1 MGCTE
6 KDPPATAMMQQVA
19 PWRRNV
25 VGIVSRNVRC
35 VAEWSGVPAAP
46 LDPILGMNQRYN
58 ADTDPRKVNVS
69 IGAYRTDEGKPLV
82 LNCVKK
88 AEKIILDDVALNKE
102 YLPQRGDVS
111 YTELCQKM
119 LFGEDSQ
126 LLKDGVVATAQT
138 LSGTGALRL
147 GAEFVKRYAPG
158 AAVYVSSPT
167 WGTHNSIMDH
177 AGVPVKQYRY
187 WDAENRNL
195 NLDGM
200 LEDITSAPDG
210 SIIMLH
216 AAAHNPTGVDPTQE
230 QWDKIM
236 EVCRTRGHICWF
248 DSAYQGF
255 ATGCLEKDAYALRKF
270 ADEGMPLFVSQ
281 SFAKNFG
288 LYGERVGT
296 FSLTCGT
303 PDAVKNVMSQMDII
317 IRNLYSNP
325 PKHGANIVKT
335 VLSDPAL
342 YQEWRDELMA
352 MSVRIQ
358 DMRKVLYDEL
368 VRLGT
373 PGSWTHI
380 TSQIGM
386 FSFTGLT
393 PAQAKAMVDDHHI
406 YMLGNGRISM
416 AGVTSGNVKYI
427 AESIDNVVRNVE

>member
-1 MGCTE
+1 MRSVQRIA
-6 KDPPATAMMQQVA
+6 PAIQ
-19 PWRRNV
+19 RRFMRQSLRSMSTWDN
-25 VGIVSRNVRC
+25 
-35 VAEWSGVPAAP
+35 VPAAP
-46 LDPILGMNQRYN
+46 LDPILGMSQRFQ

-88 AEKIILDDVALNKE
+88 AEKIVVEDSSLNKE
-102 YLPQRGDVS
+102 YLPQRGDVK
-111 YTELCQKM
+111 YAELCQKM
-119 LFGEDSQ
+119 LFGEDSA
-126 LLKDGVVATAQT
+126 LLKEGLVATAQT

-158 AAVYVSSPT
+158 TSVYISSPT
-167 WGTHNSIMDH
+167 WGTHNSIMDQ
-177 AGVPVKQYRY
+177 AGVPYKSYRY

-200 LEDITSAPDG
+200 LEDISGAPEG

-216 AAAHNPTGVDPTQE
+216 AAAHNPTGVDPTKE
-230 QWDKIM
+230 EWDQIM
-236 EVCRTRGHICWF
+236 EVCLKKKHICWF

-255 ATGCLEKDAYALRKF
+255 ATGCLEKDAYALRTF
-270 ADEGMPLFVSQ
+270 AQNGAPLFVSQ

-296 FSLTCGT
+296 FSLTCGSPET
-303 PDAVKNVMSQMDII
+303 VKNVMSQLDII

-335 VLSDPAL
+335 VLSDAAL
-342 YQEWRDELMA
+342 YQEWRDELLA

-358 DMRKVLYDEL
+358 DMRKLLFDEL
-368 VRLGT
+368 TRLGT

-393 PAQAKAMVDDHHI
+393 PAQSKAMVDKHHI

-416 AGVTSGNVKYI
+416 AGVTSKNVNYI
-427 AESIDNVVRNVE
+427 ASAIDDVVRNVE

>member
-1 MGCTE
+1 MSSGW
-6 KDPPATAMMQQVA
+6 D
-19 PWRRNV
+19 NV
-25 VGIVSRNVRC
+25 
-35 VAEWSGVPAAP
+35 PLAP
-46 LDPILGMNQRYN
+46 LDPILGMSQRFQ

-88 AEKIILDDVALNKE
+88 AEKRILDDVALNKE

-111 YTELCQKM
+111 YSALCQQM

-158 AAVYVSSPT
+158 AAVYVSTPT

-195 NLDGM
+195 NLAGM
-200 LEDITSAPDG
+200 LEDIKSAPDG

-230 QWDKIM
+230 QWDQIM
-236 EVCRTRGHICWF
+236 DVCQQRGHICWF

-270 ADEGMPLFVSQ
+270 ASNGLPLFVSQ

-296 FSLTCGT
+296 FSLTCGSS
-303 PDAVKNVMSQMDII
+303 DAVKNVMSQFDII

-342 YQEWRDELMA
+342 YQEWRDELLA
-352 MSVRIQ
+352 MSLRIQ
-358 DMRKVLYDEL
+358 DMRKVLLEEL
-368 VRLGT
+368 SNLGT
-373 PGSWTHI
+373 PGDWTHI

-386 FSFTGLT
+386 FSFTGLS
-393 PAQAKAMVDDHHI
+393 PDQCESMLKDHHI
-406 YMLGNGRISM
+406 YMLKNGRISM
-416 AGVTSGNVKYI
+416 AGITSGNVKYI
-427 AESIDNVVRNVE
+427 AQAIDDVVRN

>member
-1 MGCTE
+1 MMRCI
-6 KDPPATAMMQQVA
+6 ATPSMRAA
-19 PWRRNV
+19 
-25 VGIVSRNVRC
+25 VR
-35 VAEWSGVPAAP
+35 ASSMRSMSSWNEVPQAA
-46 LDPILGMNQRYN
+46 LDPILGVSQKFQ

-82 LNCVKK
+82 LSCVKK
-88 AEKIILDDVALNKE
+88 AEKLILENKSLNKE
-102 YLPQRGDVS
+102 YLPQRGDVT

-119 LFGEDSQ
+119 LFGEDSK
-126 LLKDGVVATAQT
+126 LLADGVVATAQT

-147 GAEFVKRYAPG
+147 GAEFMKRFAPDK
-158 AAVYVSSPT
+158 AVYISTPT
-167 WGTHNSIMDH
+167 WGTHNSIMDQ
-177 AGVPVKQYRY
+177 AGVPYKPYRY
-187 WDAENRNL
+187 WNAEGRNL
-195 NLDGM
+195 DLSGM
-200 LEDITSAPDG
+200 LADIEAAPEG
-210 SIIMLH
+210 SVIMLH
-216 AAAHNPTGVDPTQE
+216 AAAHNPTGVDPTAD

-236 EVCRTRGHICWF
+236 AVCEKRNHICWF

-255 ATGCLEKDAYALRKF
+255 ATGDLEKDAYAMRNF
-270 ADEGMPLFVSQ
+270 ANKGLPLFVSQ

-296 FSLTCGT
+296 FSLTCGS
-303 PDAVKNVMSQMDII
+303 PDTVKNVMSQMDII

-358 DMRKVLYDEL
+358 DMRKELLDEL
-368 VRLGT
+368 TRLET
-373 PGSWTHI
+373 PGNWDHI

-393 PAQAKAMVDDHHI
+393 PDQAKAMVEKHHI
-406 YMLGNGRISM
+406 YMLGNGRVSM

-427 AESIDNVVRNVE
+427 ASSIDDVVRNI

>member
-1 MGCTE
+1 MR
-6 KDPPATAMMQQVA
+6 PSMRNLVPVMQ
-19 PWRRNV
+19 RSMLRN
-25 VGIVSRNVRC
+25 NVRC
-35 VAEWSGVPAAP
+35 MSDWSNVQPAP
-46 LDPILGMNQRYN
+46 LDPILGMSQRFA

-82 LNCVKK
+82 LNCVRK
-88 AEKIILDDVALNKE
+88 AEKLIVDNHDLNKE
-102 YLPQRGDVS
+102 YLPQRGDVT
-111 YTELCQKM
+111 YAALCQQM
-119 LFGEDSQ
+119 LFGEDSA

-158 AAVYVSSPT
+158 ATVYISNPT
-167 WGTHNSIMDH
+167 WGTHNSIMDQ
-177 AGVPVKQYRY
+177 AGVSYKPYRY

-195 NLDGM
+195 NLTGM
-200 LEDITSAPDG
+200 LEDIEAAPEG
-210 SIIMLH
+210 SIMMLH
-216 AAAHNPTGVDPTQE
+216 AAAHNPTGVDPTKE
-230 QWDKIM
+230 EWDQIM
-236 EVCRTRGHICWF
+236 TVCQKKKHICWF

-270 ADEGMPLFVSQ
+270 AENGLPLFVSQ

-296 FSLTCGT
+296 FSLTCGSADT
-303 PDAVKNVMSQMDII
+303 VKAVMSQLDVI

-342 YQEWRDELMA
+342 YQEWRDELLA
-352 MSVRIQ
+352 MSMRIQ
-358 DMRKVLYDEL
+358 DMRTVLYDEL
-368 VRLGT
+368 VSLQT

-393 PAQAKAMVDDHHI
+393 PAQSKAMVDKHHI

-416 AGVTSGNVKYI
+416 AGVTSTNVKYL
-427 AESIDNVVRNVE
+427 AAAIDDVVRNVE

>member
-1 MGCTE
+1 MLSRAL
-6 KDPPATAMMQQVA
+6 PLARAAAPLQQTAL
-19 PWRRNV
+19 RC
-25 VGIVSRNVRC
+25 SVR
-35 VAEWSGVPAAP
+35 AMSDWASVPAAP
-46 LDPILGMNQRYN
+46 LDPILGMSQRFQ
-58 ADTDPRKVNVS
+58 ADTDERKVNVS

-88 AEKIILDDVALNKE
+88 AEKIILDNDALNKE

-111 YTELCQKM
+111 YAALCQTM
-119 LFGEDSQ
+119 LFGEDSSMV
-126 LLKDGVVATAQT
+126 KDGVIATAQT

-158 AAVYVSSPT
+158 VSVYISSPT
-167 WGTHNSIMDH
+167 WGTHNSIMDQ
-177 AGVPVKQYRY
+177 AGVPYKPYRY
-187 WDAENRNL
+187 WNAEGRD
-195 NLDGM
+195 LDLGGM
-200 LEDITSAPDG
+200 LADIKDAPEG
-210 SIIMLH
+210 SIILLH
-216 AAAHNPTGVDPTQE
+216 AAAHNPTGVDPTKG
-230 QWDKIM
+230 QWDEIM
-236 EVCRTRGHICWF
+236 EVCKARNHICWF

-255 ATGCLEKDAYALRKF
+255 ATGDLEKDAYALRQF
-270 ADEGMPLFVSQ
+270 ADAGLPLFVSQ

-296 FSLTCGT
+296 FSITCGST
-303 PDAVKNVMSQMDII
+303 ETVKNVMSQLDII

-335 VLSDPAL
+335 VLSDPTL

-358 DMRKVLYDEL
+358 DMRKDLYDEL
-368 VRLGT
+368 VTLGT

-386 FSFTGLT
+386 FSFTGLS
-393 PAQAKAMVDDHHI
+393 PEQSKQMVEKHHI
-406 YMLGNGRISM
+406 YMLGNGRVSM

-427 AESIDNVVRNVE
+427 AQAIDDVVRNH

>member
-1 MGCTE
+1 MLARSAFT
-6 KDPPATAMMQQVA
+6 MQ
-19 PWRRNV
+19 RNV
-25 VGIVSRNVRC
+25 FRAGMRSMSSWND
-35 VAEWSGVPAAP
+35 VPQAP
-46 LDPILGMNQRYN
+46 LDPILGMSQRFQ

-88 AEKIILDDVALNKE
+88 AEKIILDDASLNKE

-111 YTELCQKM
+111 YVELCQKM

-147 GAEFVKRYAPG
+147 GAEFMKRFAPG
-158 AAVYVSSPT
+158 KAVYISTPT
-167 WGTHNSIMDH
+167 WGTHNSIMDQ
-177 AGVPVKQYRY
+177 AGVDYKPYRY
-187 WDAENRNL
+187 WNAEGRNL
-195 NLDGM
+195 DLAGM
-200 LEDITSAPDG
+200 LADIEAAPEG
-210 SIIMLH
+210 SVIMLH
-216 AAAHNPTGVDPTQE
+216 AAAHNPTGVDPTND
-230 QWDKIM
+230 QWDQIM
-236 EVCRTRGHICWF
+236 AVCQARKHICWF

-255 ATGCLEKDAYALRKF
+255 ATGDLETDAYAMRNF
-270 ADEGMPLFVSQ
+270 ANAGMPLFVSQ

-296 FSLTCGT
+296 FSLTCGS
-303 PDAVKNVMSQMDII
+303 PDTVKAVMSQMDII

-352 MSVRIQ
+352 MSKRIQ
-358 DMRKVLYDEL
+358 DMRAMLLAEL
-368 VRLGT
+368 KTLGT
-373 PGSWTHI
+373 PGDWSHI

-427 AESIDNVVRNVE
+427 AESIDNVVRNVQ

>member
-1 MGCTE
+1 MSSWN
-6 KDPPATAMMQQVA
+6 D
-19 PWRRNV
+19 
-25 VGIVSRNVRC
+25 
-35 VAEWSGVPAAP
+35 VPQAP
-46 LDPILGMNQRYN
+46 LDPILGMSQRFQ

-88 AEKIILDDVALNKE
+88 AEKIILDDASLNKE

-111 YTELCQKM
+111 YVELCQKM

-147 GAEFVKRYAPG
+147 GAEFMKRFASG
-158 AAVYVSSPT
+158 KAVYISTPT
-167 WGTHNSIMDH
+167 WGTHNSIMDQ
-177 AGVPVKQYRY
+177 AGVDYKPYRY
-187 WDAENRNL
+187 WNAEGRNL
-195 NLDGM
+195 DLAGM
-200 LEDITSAPDG
+200 LADIEAAPEG
-210 SIIMLH
+210 SVIMLH
-216 AAAHNPTGVDPTQE
+216 AAAHNPTGVDPTND
-230 QWDKIM
+230 QWDQIM
-236 EVCRTRGHICWF
+236 AVCQARKHICWF

-255 ATGCLEKDAYALRKF
+255 ATGDLETDAYAMRNF
-270 ADEGMPLFVSQ
+270 ANAGMPLFVSQ

-296 FSLTCGT
+296 FSLTCGSPET
-303 PDAVKNVMSQMDII
+303 VKAVMSQMDII

-352 MSVRIQ
+352 MSKRIQ
-358 DMRKVLYDEL
+358 DMRAVLLDEL
-368 VRLGT
+368 KTLGT
-373 PGSWTHI
+373 PGDWSHI

-406 YMLGNGRISM
+406 YMLGNGRVSM

-427 AESIDNVVRNVE
+427 AESIDNVVRNVQ